1 MITTAVLFLV
11 VLFLV
16 KRTSLF
22 ENKEI
27 YQSNN
32 SPEKGLVYDTIT
44 FQDLVNKDTDGDGV
58 LDWEENLYGLDP
70 TKKETTPGIPDSEA
84 IQKLKEQNGDST
96 TTKGN
101 TNQDEKSL
109 TETEKFSRELFATV
123 ATASQN
129 GTMDQ
134 AAVEKLSSSLAEKV
148 QNSPP
153 RKVFTI
159 ADMKITDDNSVQAFK
174 NYNNALNSIYK
185 KTPTISYTIMDVLQE
200 FMPDENTVNTNALL
214 KLNPIEKQTSDIM
227 NALIKTNV
235 PQSILNLHLNLINS
249 LESLAENLSDI
260 QHYEKDAILAL
271 GGISKYG
278 ESSTKL
284 ESDLNN
290 LANAINQ
297 KLYQQ

>member
-260 QHYEKDAILAL
+260 QLYEKDAILAL